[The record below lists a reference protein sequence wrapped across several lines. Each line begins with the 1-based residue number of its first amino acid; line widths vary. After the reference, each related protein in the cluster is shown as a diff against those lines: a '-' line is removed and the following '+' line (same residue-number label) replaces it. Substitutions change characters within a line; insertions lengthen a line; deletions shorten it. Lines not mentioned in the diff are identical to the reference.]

1 MLDRLWEM
9 DLMMHQVSPQ
19 RSTNA
24 TIWMVKMC
32 SLEWAILESIGK
44 APISMTPIIRWR
56 KPQADLRIT
65 ERSLCISLSSAT
77 MRLRRMAMAR
87 MCVERSLERRTTAR
101 TRTLCT
107 MYWHDNG
114 GWEIGSR
121 RGSEVAVYRF
131 GRQRWGF
138 VSSSR
143 SLWALFHEYPVG
155 FEWSVAMNRYR
166 NKARISSNSW
176 GSEEEYS
183 YDSFCVQADEFVW
196 DYNDMLVL
204 FAAGNEGEEGY

>member
-19 RSTNA
+19 RSTNV

-56 KPQADLRIT
+56 KPQADLRII
-65 ERSLCISLSSAT
+65 ERSLCIFLSSAT
-77 MRLRRMAMAR
+77 MRLRRMAMAP

-101 TRTLCT
+101 ARTPCT
-107 MYWHDNG
+107 MYCRNDG

-121 RGSEVAVYRF
+121 RGSEVAVHRF
-131 GRQRWGF
+131 GGQRWGL

>member
-1 MLDRLWEM
+1 MLSRLWQM
-9 DLMMHQVSPQ
+9 DLMMHLVSPR

-24 TIWMVKMC
+24 TIWMVGMC
-32 SLEWAILESIGK
+32 SLEWVTLESIGK

-56 KPQADLRIT
+56 KPTADLPIT
-65 ERSLCISLSSAT
+65 ERFLCISLSSAT

-87 MCVERSLERRTTAR
+87 MCVERSLERRTMAR

-131 GRQRWGF
+131 GGQQWGF
-138 VSSSR
+138 VSSQEY
-143 SLWALFHEYPVG
+143 LWWLFLE
-155 FEWSVAMNRYR
+155 
-166 NKARISSNSW
+166 I
-176 GSEEEYS
+176 
-183 YDSFCVQADEFVW
+183 
-196 DYNDMLVL
+196 LV
-204 FAAGNEGEEGY
+204 ES